1 MQLNRKAKPNYL
13 NNFDTSQGSKPY
25 WVKCKPCFSNK
36 HSKAHADFILNEKRD
51 VILKNKE
58 SRIQSRIAISIYIGR
73 GFY

>member
-1 MQLNRKAKPNYL
+1 MQLNRKAKPKYL

-25 WVKCKPCFSNK
+25 CVKCKPCFSNK
-36 HSKAHADFILNEKRD
+36 HSKADVYFILNEKGG